1 MANVEGTNE
10 MNKRTKELMK
20 LAALALKNGTDPF
33 GDFFLSENKV
43 TAEEAFDLAETM
55 AEMIDAFVGA

>member
-1 MANVEGTNE
+1 